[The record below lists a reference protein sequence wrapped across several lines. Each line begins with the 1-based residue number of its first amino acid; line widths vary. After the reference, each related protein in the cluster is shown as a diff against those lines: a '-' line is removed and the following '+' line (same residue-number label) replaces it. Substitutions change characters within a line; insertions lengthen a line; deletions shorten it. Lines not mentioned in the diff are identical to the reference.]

1 MFTLKLLKREKNAAV
16 PLFHACQH
24 FFFYLKRH
32 KIIIY
37 ETFLKESTV
46 LTAISRTGL
55 HTLKL
60 ENNPVMFLDMFW
72 LGLCLTLVIGPG
84 GRWDGGDTCKNRV
97 HWQDMSQ
104 TLVVCENHNI
114 HRTGRAKGL
123 NPVTQG
129 SSERSCMTRK

>member
-1 MFTLKLLKREKNAAV
+1 MGKNAAV

-24 FFFYLKRH
+24 FLFYLKRH
-32 KIIIY
+32 KSIIY
-37 ETFLKESTV
+37 ERFLKESTV
-46 LTAISRTGL
+46 LTAINRVSL
-55 HTLKL
+55 QTLKL
-60 ENNPVMFLDMFW
+60 ENNPMMFLDVFW
-72 LGLCLTLVIGPG
+72 LGLCLTVSLVMGSG
-84 GRWDGGDTCKNRV
+84 GRWDGEDTCKNRV

-114 HRTGRAKGL
+114 HRTARAKGL